1 MKQSLFYSL
10 AKSWAN
16 RLRGGGSGL
25 PRASLQDALIAG
37 MGGMLAI
44 SLLTALT
51 FDAGIPA
58 LMAPLGASCFLV
70 FAVRES
76 PFAQPRNVIGGHL
89 VSTAVGLA
97 VLAFAGSEAWA
108 LGASVGLAIVAMQLT
123 RTGHPPAGADPLL
136 VLLSTPDWH
145 FLASP
150 VLTGTI
156 GIVSLALVFNN
167 LRPGPAY
174 PRYWRG

>member
-1 MKQSLFYSL
+1 MKQPSFLRRSWASRLGGGASAPPRTSL
-10 AKSWAN
+10 ADTLLA
-16 RLRGGGSGL
+16 GL
-25 PRASLQDALIAG
+25 
-37 MGGMLAI
+37 GGMLAI

-51 FDAGIPA
+51 VNAGIPA

-89 VSTAVGLA
+89 VSTTVGLA
-97 VLAFAGSEAWA
+97 VLAVAGSETWA
-108 LGASVGLAIVAMQLT
+108 FGVSVGLAIVAMQLT
-123 RTGHPPAGADPLL
+123 RTGHPPAGADPLV
-136 VLLSTPDWH
+136 VLLTTPDWV

-150 VLTGTI
+150 VLTGTA
-156 GIVSLALVFNN
+156 GIVCLALVFNN